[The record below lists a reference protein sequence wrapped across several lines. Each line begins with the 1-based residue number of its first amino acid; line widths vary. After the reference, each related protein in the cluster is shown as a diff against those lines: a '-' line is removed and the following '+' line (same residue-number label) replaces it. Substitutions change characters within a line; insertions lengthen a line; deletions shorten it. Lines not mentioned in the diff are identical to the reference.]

1 MENLK
6 MYDANDATKSK
17 FSHMTSAH
25 PCFNEKAHFS
35 TARIHLP
42 VAPKCNIQC
51 NFCNRKIDKC
61 EHRPGVSSGVMT
73 PEQAADRVDKVLT
86 EIDNLRVVGVA
97 GPGEALANE
106 ETLQALKLV
115 HQRHPELI
123 KCIASNGLMLP
134 EMIPQILEAG
144 VHSVTVTINA
154 FDPKVGAQIY
164 SWVRYHNTTYRGEE
178 GAKLLVE
185 KQFAGVEAAAKAGL
199 IVKVNTV
206 LVPEIN
212 ADQIEPIAKMA
223 AEKGAVLMNIIPMI
237 PLYKFADLRAPECA
251 DLEAARSIAEKYLPQ
266 FRLCKQCRADACG
279 VPGQEKS
286 VSPAQRRMGG
296 EHYHA

>member
-1 MENLK
+1 MEQLK
-6 MYDANDATKSK
+6 VFEGGRSK

-51 NFCNRKIDKC
+51 NFCTRKIDKC
-61 EHRPGVSSGVMT
+61 EHRPGVTSGIMT
-73 PEQAADRVDKVLT
+73 PQEAADRVDKVLG
-86 EIDNLRVVGVA
+86 EIENLKVVGIA

-106 ETLQALKLV
+106 ETFETMKLV
-115 HQRHPELI
+115 HERHPDLI
-123 KCIASNGLMLP
+123 KCVASNGLYLA
-134 EMIPQILEAG
+134 ERVDDLARVG
-144 VHSVTVTINA
+144 VSSVTVTINA
-154 FDPKVGAQIY
+154 VDPKVGAQIY
-164 SWVRYHNTTYRGEE
+164 AWVRYHNKTYRGEE
-178 GAKLLVE
+178 GAKLLAE
-185 KQFAGVEAAAKAGL
+185 KQFAGVEAAAKAGM

-212 ADQIEPIAKMA
+212 AGQIEPIAKLA

-237 PLYKFADLRAPECA
+237 PLYKFANMRAPECK
-251 DLEAARSIAEKYLPQ
+251 DLEEARTVAEKYLPQ

-279 VPGQEKS
+279 VPGKEES
-286 VSPAQRRMGG
+286 MSPAQRALSG

>member
-1 MENLK
+1 MEGLK
-6 MYDANDATKSK
+6 VWEGPRSK

-51 NFCNRKIDKC
+51 NFCTRKIDKC
-61 EHRPGVSSGVMT
+61 EHRPGVSAGVMT
-73 PEQAADRVDKVLT
+73 PQQAADKVDQVLK
-86 EIDNLRVVGVA
+86 EINNLKVVGVA

-106 ETLQALKLV
+106 ETFEALELV

-123 KCIASNGLMLP
+123 KCVASNGLYLA
-134 EMIPQILEAG
+134 ERIDDLVKAG
-144 VHSVTVTINA
+144 VSSVTVTINA
-154 FDPKVGAQIY
+154 FDPEVGAKIY
-164 SWVRYHNTTYRGEE
+164 SWVRYHNKTYRGEE
-178 GAKLLVE
+178 GARLLVE
-185 KQFAGVEAAAKAGL
+185 HQFKGVEAAAKAGL

-212 ADQIEPIAKMA
+212 ADQIEKIAKTA

-237 PLYKFADLRAPECA
+237 PLYKFASLKAPECK
-251 DLEAARSIAEKYLPQ
+251 DLEQARSIAEKYLPQ

-279 VPGQEKS
+279 VPGKEES
-286 VSPAQRRMGG
+286 SSPAQRAARG
-296 EHYHA
+296 EYYHA

>member
-1 MENLK
+1 MEELK
-6 MYDANDATKSK
+6 VFDGGRSK

-61 EHRPGVSSGVMT
+61 EHRPGVSSGVMK
-73 PEQAADRVDKVLT
+73 PQQAADRVEEALKELGG
-86 EIDNLRVVGVA
+86 NLRVVGIA

-106 ETLQALKLV
+106 ETFETLKIV
-115 HQRHPELI
+115 HERHPELI

-134 EMIPQILEAG
+134 ERIDDLVKVG
-144 VHSVTVTINA
+144 VSSVTVTINA
-154 FDPKVGAQIY
+154 FDPEVGAKIY
-164 SWVRYHNTTYRGEE
+164 SWVRYHNQTYRGVE
-178 GAKLLVE
+178 GARILRDN
-185 KQFAGVEAAAKAGL
+185 QFRGVELAAKAGL

-206 LVPEIN
+206 LVPGVN
-212 ADQIEPIAKMA
+212 TDQIEKIAQEA
-223 AEKGAVLMNIIPMI
+223 AARGAILMNIIPMI
-237 PLYKFADLRAPECA
+237 PLYKFKDMKPPECK
-251 DLEAARSIAEKYLPQ
+251 DLEEARAIAEKYLPQ

-279 VPGQEKS
+279 IPGREES
-286 VSPAQRRMGG
+286 LSPAQRAASG
-296 EHYHA
+296 EYYHA

>member
-1 MENLK
+1 MEKLK
-6 MYDANDATKSK
+6 VFAPERSK

-51 NFCNRKIDKC
+51 NFCTRKIDKC
-61 EHRPGVSSGVMT
+61 EHRPGVSSSVMT
-73 PEQAADRVDKVLT
+73 PQQGADRVDEVVKT
-86 EIDNLRVVGVA
+86 ISNLKVVGIA

-106 ETLQALKLV
+106 ETIETLGLV

-123 KCIASNGLMLP
+123 KCVASNGLMLA
-134 EMIPQILEAG
+134 ERVDDLLKVG
-144 VHSVTVTINA
+144 VSSVTVTINA
-154 FDPKVGAQIY
+154 FDPEVGAKIY
-164 SWVRYHNTTYRGEE
+164 SWVRYKGKTYRGAE

-185 KQFAGVEAAAKAGL
+185 NQFKGVEAASKAGL

-212 ADQIEPIAKMA
+212 TDQIEKIAKMA
-223 AEKGAVLMNIIPMI
+223 AEKGAILMNIIPMI
-237 PLYKFADLRAPECA
+237 PLYKFKDMKAPECKE
-251 DLEAARSIAEKYLPQ
+251 LEDARSIAEKYLPQ

-279 VPGQEKS
+279 VPGQEES
-286 VSPAQRRMGG
+286 ISPAQRAARG
-296 EHYHA
+296 EYYHA

>member
-1 MENLK
+1 MDELK
-6 MYDANDATKSK
+6 VFDGGKSK

-61 EHRPGVSSGVMT
+61 EHRPGVSRGVMT
-73 PEQAADRVDKVLT
+73 PQAAADRVDEALKELGG
-86 EIDNLRVVGVA
+86 NLKVVGIA

-106 ETLQALKLV
+106 ETFETLKLV
-115 HQRHPELI
+115 HERHPDIME
-123 KCIASNGLMLP
+123 CIASNGLMLP
-134 EMIPQILEAG
+134 ERIDDLVKVG
-144 VHSVTVTINA
+144 VSSLTVTINA
-154 FDPKVGAQIY
+154 YDPEVGAKIV

-178 GAKLLVE
+178 GAKILRDNQL
-185 KQFAGVEAAAKAGL
+185 KGVEMAVKAGM

-206 LVPEIN
+206 LVPGIN
-212 ADQIEPIAKMA
+212 NDQIEKIAKEA
-223 AEKGAVLMNIIPMI
+223 AARGAILMNIIPMI
-237 PLYKFADLRAPECA
+237 PLYKFKDMKAPECK
-251 DLEAARSIAEKYLPQ
+251 DLEEARAIAEKYLPQ

-279 VPGQEKS
+279 VPGKEES
-286 VSPAQRRMGG
+286 VSPAQRAASG
-296 EHYHA
+296 EYYHA

>member
-1 MENLK
+1 MEQLK
-6 MYDANDATKSK
+6 VFEGTRSK

-51 NFCNRKIDKC
+51 NFCTRKIDKC
-61 EHRPGVSSGVMT
+61 EHRPGVSAGVMT
-73 PEQAADRVDKVLT
+73 PQEAADKVD
-86 EIDNLRVVGVA
+86 RVVKEIENLKVVGIA

-106 ETLQALKLV
+106 ETFESLRIV
-115 HQRHPELI
+115 HERHPDLI
-123 KCIASNGLMLP
+123 KCVASNGLYLA
-134 EMIPQILEAG
+134 ERIEDLKKVG
-144 VHSVTVTINA
+144 VSSVTVTINA
-154 FDPKVGAQIY
+154 FDPKVGAKIY
-164 SWVRYHNTTYRGEE
+164 SWVRYHGKTYRGEE
-178 GAKLLVE
+178 GAKVLVE
-185 KQFAGVEAAAKAGL
+185 NQFKGVEAAAKAGM

-212 ADQIEPIAKMA
+212 AGEIEKIARLA
-223 AEKGAVLMNIIPMI
+223 AEKGAILMNIIPMI
-237 PLYKFADLRAPECA
+237 PLYKFANMKAPECK
-251 DLEAARSIAEKYLPQ
+251 DLEQARSIAEKYLPQ

-279 VPGQEKS
+279 VPGQEES
-286 VSPAQRRMGG
+286 ISPAQRRLGG

>member
-1 MENLK
+1 MEELK
-6 MYDANDATKSK
+6 VFDGGRSK

-61 EHRPGVSSGVMT
+61 EHRPGVSSGVMK
-73 PEQAADRVDKVLT
+73 PQQAADRVDEALKELGG
-86 EIDNLRVVGVA
+86 NLRVVGIA

-106 ETLQALKLV
+106 ETFETLKIV
-115 HQRHPELI
+115 HERHPELI

-134 EMIPQILEAG
+134 ERIDDLVDVG
-144 VHSVTVTINA
+144 VSSVTVTINA
-154 FDPKVGAQIY
+154 FDPEVGAKIY
-164 SWVRYHNTTYRGEE
+164 SWVRYHNQTYRGVE
-178 GAKLLVE
+178 GARILRDN
-185 KQFAGVEAAAKAGL
+185 QFKGVELAAKAGL

-206 LVPEIN
+206 LVPGVN
-212 ADQIEPIAKMA
+212 ADQIEKIAKEA
-223 AEKGAVLMNIIPMI
+223 AARGAILMNIIPMI
-237 PLYKFADLRAPECA
+237 PLYKFKDVKPPECK
-251 DLEAARSIAEKYLPQ
+251 DLEEARAIAEKYLPQ

-279 VPGQEKS
+279 IPGREES
-286 VSPAQRRMGG
+286 LSPAQRAASG
-296 EHYHA
+296 EYYHS

>member
-1 MENLK
+1 MEELK
-6 MYDANDATKSK
+6 VFDGGRSK

-61 EHRPGVSSGVMT
+61 EHRPGVSSGVMK
-73 PEQAADRVDKVLT
+73 PQQAADRVDEALKELGG
-86 EIDNLRVVGVA
+86 NLRVVGIA

-106 ETLQALKLV
+106 ETFETLKIV
-115 HQRHPELI
+115 HERHPELI

-134 EMIPQILEAG
+134 ERIDDLVDVG
-144 VHSVTVTINA
+144 VSSVTVTINA
-154 FDPKVGAQIY
+154 FDPEVGAKIY
-164 SWVRYHNTTYRGEE
+164 SWVRYHNQTYRGVE
-178 GAKLLVE
+178 GARILRDN
-185 KQFAGVEAAAKAGL
+185 QFKGVELAAKAGL

-206 LVPEIN
+206 LVPGVN
-212 ADQIEPIAKMA
+212 ADQIEKIAKEA
-223 AEKGAVLMNIIPMI
+223 AARGAILMNIIPMI
-237 PLYKFADLRAPECA
+237 PLYKFKDVKPPECK
-251 DLEAARSIAEKYLPQ
+251 DLEEARAIAEKYLPQ

-279 VPGQEKS
+279 IPGREES
-286 VSPAQRRMGG
+286 LSPAQRAASG
-296 EHYHA
+296 EYYHA

>member
-1 MENLK
+1 MEELK
-6 MYDANDATKSK
+6 VFDGGRSK

-61 EHRPGVSSGVMT
+61 EHRPGVSSGVMK
-73 PEQAADRVDKVLT
+73 PQQAADLVEEALKELGG
-86 EIDNLRVVGVA
+86 NLRVVGIA

-106 ETLQALKLV
+106 ETFETLKIV
-115 HQRHPELI
+115 HERHPELI

-134 EMIPQILEAG
+134 ERIDDLVKVG
-144 VHSVTVTINA
+144 VSSVTVTINA
-154 FDPKVGAQIY
+154 FDPEVGAKIY
-164 SWVRYHNTTYRGEE
+164 SWVRYHNQTYRGVE
-178 GAKLLVE
+178 GARILRDN
-185 KQFAGVEAAAKAGL
+185 QFRGVELAAKAGL

-206 LVPEIN
+206 LVPGVN
-212 ADQIEPIAKMA
+212 TDQIEKIAQEA
-223 AEKGAVLMNIIPMI
+223 AARGAILMNIIPMI
-237 PLYKFADLRAPECA
+237 PLYKFKDMKPPECK
-251 DLEAARSIAEKYLPQ
+251 DLEEARAIAEKYLPQ

-279 VPGQEKS
+279 IPGREES
-286 VSPAQRRMGG
+286 LSPAQRAASG
-296 EHYHA
+296 EYYHA

>member
-1 MENLK
+1 MEQLK
-6 MYDANDATKSK
+6 VFDGGRSK
-17 FSHMTSAH
+17 FSHLTSAH

-51 NFCNRKIDKC
+51 NFCTRKIDKC
-61 EHRPGVSSGVMT
+61 EHRPGVSSGIIT
-73 PEQAADRVDKVLT
+73 PQEAADRVDKVVK
-86 EIDNLRVVGVA
+86 EIENLKVVGVA

-106 ETLQALKLV
+106 ETFEALKLV
-115 HQRHPELI
+115 HERHPDLI
-123 KCIASNGLMLP
+123 KCVASNGLYLA
-134 EMIPQILEAG
+134 ERIDDLVRVG
-144 VHSVTVTINA
+144 VSSVTVTINA
-154 FDPKVGAQIY
+154 FDPKVGAKIY
-164 SWVRYHNTTYRGEE
+164 AWVRYNNKTYRGEE
-178 GAKLLVE
+178 GARLLVE
-185 KQFAGVEAAAKAGL
+185 KQFAGIEAAAKAGL

-206 LVPEIN
+206 LIPGVN

-237 PLYKFADLRAPECA
+237 PLYKFAGMKAPECS
-251 DLEAARSIAEKYLPQ
+251 DLEQARAVAEKYLPQ

-279 VPGQEKS
+279 VPGKEES
-286 VSPAQRRMGG
+286 ISPTQRALSG

>member
-1 MENLK
+1 MERLK
-6 MYDANDATKSK
+6 ILEEGKSK

-61 EHRPGVSSGVMT
+61 EHRPGVSSGVMK
-73 PEQAADRVDKVLT
+73 PQQAADRVEEALKELGG
-86 EIDNLRVVGVA
+86 NLRVVGIA

-106 ETLQALKLV
+106 ETFETLKIV
-115 HQRHPELI
+115 HERHPELI

-134 EMIPQILEAG
+134 ERIDDLVKVG
-144 VHSVTVTINA
+144 VSSVTVTINA
-154 FDPKVGAQIY
+154 FDPEVGAKIY
-164 SWVRYHNTTYRGEE
+164 SWVRYHNQTYRGVE
-178 GAKLLVE
+178 GARILRDN
-185 KQFAGVEAAAKAGL
+185 QFRGVELAAKAGL

-206 LVPEIN
+206 LVPGVN
-212 ADQIEPIAKMA
+212 TDQIEKIAQEA
-223 AEKGAVLMNIIPMI
+223 AARGAILMNIIPMI
-237 PLYKFADLRAPECA
+237 PLYKFKDMKPPECK
-251 DLEAARSIAEKYLPQ
+251 DLEEARAIAEKYLPQ

-279 VPGQEKS
+279 IPGREES
-286 VSPAQRRMGG
+286 LSPAQRAASG
-296 EHYHA
+296 EYYHA